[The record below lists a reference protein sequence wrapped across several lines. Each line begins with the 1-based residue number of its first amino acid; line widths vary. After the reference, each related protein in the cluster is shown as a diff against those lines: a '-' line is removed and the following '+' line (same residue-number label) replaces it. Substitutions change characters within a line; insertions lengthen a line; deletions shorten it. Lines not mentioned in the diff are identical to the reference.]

1 MPDIENLY
9 IEKSE
14 IRNSDNF
21 AFVDDD
27 YDQDNSG
34 GNRRKVSY
42 KKPELISIS

>member
-27 YDQDNSG
+27 YDRQLEN
-34 GNRRKVSY
+34 NKKVSQ
-42 KKPELISIS
+42 KIPELCIS